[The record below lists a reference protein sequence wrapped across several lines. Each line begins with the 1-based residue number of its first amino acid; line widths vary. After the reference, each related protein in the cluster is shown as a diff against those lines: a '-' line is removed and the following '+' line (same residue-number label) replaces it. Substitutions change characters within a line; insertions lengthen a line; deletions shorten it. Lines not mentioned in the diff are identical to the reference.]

1 MGVGQQI
8 RADAPS
14 FEMWFIVYVVGQLGG
29 AVIWSIEIF
38 RATVALHLFGLGLV
52 VDIIIKPEH
61 IKSEIVC

>member
-29 AVIWSIEIF
+29 AVI
-38 RATVALHLFGLGLV
+38 
-52 VDIIIKPEH
+52 
-61 IKSEIVC
+61 